1 MKLKYKEVFIYLFS
15 ILLLLSFIL
24 FSTNYLINKNT
35 EIINFIDSEIND
47 DFEIEITNN
56 LDNINIFLKDYL
68 FIESHL
74 LKKKKNEINIQI
86 NLKKPFAK
94 NNLTKEVIFVDNT
107 IAPFNYFKP
116 NYLDNINL
124 IDVSQKSIQI
134 NKYLND
140 YYKSLSSLFEIDQIE
155 YIENRRYN
163 LVLSNGR
170 KVMLPKVIDSKL
182 LYFIK
187 NNIDLIELNLEEYP
201 SGGKKITLLNKDNTT
216 ERLKDLTKKEKNEI
230 KKTINMKK
238 KEKKKLTK
246 QNIARVEENIDQ
258 KKSKSKKTKKLLKEI
273 DNKKVNRNSMQVVD
287 VCTILEKCNIEEISK
302 YLLEQGRKKNFP
314 DITIRQ

>member
-15 ILLLLSFIL
+15 ILLLLLFIL
-24 FSTNYLINKNT
+24 FLINYLINKNS

-94 NNLTKEVIFVDNT
+94 NNLTKEVIFADNT
-107 IAPFNYFKP
+107 TAPFNYFKP

-124 IDVSQKSIQI
+124 IDVSQKSMQI
-134 NKYLND
+134 NKYLITHF
-140 YYKSLSSLFEIDQIE
+140 YSLSSLFEIDQIE
-155 YIENRRYN
+155 YIDNRRYN

-187 NNIDLIELNLEEYP
+187 NNIDLIDKSTNYNQFLDLRNFH
-201 SGGKKITLLNKDNTT
+201 NKTI
-216 ERLKDLTKKEKNEI
+216 RLK
-230 KKTINMKK
+230 
-238 KEKKKLTK
+238 
-246 QNIARVEENIDQ
+246 
-258 KKSKSKKTKKLLKEI
+258 
-273 DNKKVNRNSMQVVD
+273 
-287 VCTILEKCNIEEISK
+287 
-302 YLLEQGRKKNFP
+302 
-314 DITIRQ
+314 

>member
-24 FSTNYLINKNT
+24 FSINYLINKNS
-35 EIINFIDSEIND
+35 EIINFIDSEING

-94 NNLTKEVIFVDNT
+94 NNLTKEVIFADNT
-107 IAPFNYFKP
+107 TAPFNYFKP

-124 IDVSQKSIQI
+124 IDVSQKSMQI
-134 NKYLND
+134 NKYLNTHFH
-140 YYKSLSSLFEIDQIE
+140 SLSSLFEIDQIE
-155 YIENRRYN
+155 YIDNRRYN

-187 NNIDLIELNLEEYP
+187 NNIDLIDKSTNYNQFLDLRNFH
-201 SGGKKITLLNKDNTT
+201 NKTI
-216 ERLKDLTKKEKNEI
+216 RLK
-230 KKTINMKK
+230 
-238 KEKKKLTK
+238 
-246 QNIARVEENIDQ
+246 
-258 KKSKSKKTKKLLKEI
+258 
-273 DNKKVNRNSMQVVD
+273 
-287 VCTILEKCNIEEISK
+287 
-302 YLLEQGRKKNFP
+302 
-314 DITIRQ
+314 

>member
-24 FSTNYLINKNT
+24 FSINYLINKNS

-94 NNLTKEVIFVDNT
+94 NNLTKEVIFADNT
-107 IAPFNYFKP
+107 TAPFNYFKP

-124 IDVSQKSIQI
+124 IDVSQKSMQI
-134 NKYLND
+134 NKYLNTHFH
-140 YYKSLSSLFEIDQIE
+140 SLSSLFEIDQIE

-187 NNIDLIELNLEEYP
+187 NNIDLIDKRTNYNQFLDLRNFH
-201 SGGKKITLLNKDNTT
+201 NKTI
-216 ERLKDLTKKEKNEI
+216 RLK
-230 KKTINMKK
+230 
-238 KEKKKLTK
+238 
-246 QNIARVEENIDQ
+246 
-258 KKSKSKKTKKLLKEI
+258 
-273 DNKKVNRNSMQVVD
+273 
-287 VCTILEKCNIEEISK
+287 
-302 YLLEQGRKKNFP
+302 
-314 DITIRQ
+314 